1 MGFSRTV
8 ILSCA
13 GMGNRLGLG
22 TTKALVEIDGKP
34 LIVRH
39 LEMLKGETDIR
50 VVVGYQAE
58 KIINVVRQYRKDALF
73 VFNHNY
79 RKTGTGASVALASR
93 YANEYILSLD
103 GDLLV
108 HPDDMKKILSYEGEF
123 VGGGTIGTDEPWMVQ
138 TYEKDGEEFVGGF
151 SQNEGTYEWN
161 GITQMRSSKMMD
173 GVGHVFQLIEPHLP
187 VKFMMLRTREI
198 DTINDYERA
207 VDWVKN
213 GFQDGEEG
221 QTTVS

>member
-8 ILSCA
+8 IISCA

-93 YANEYILSLD
+93 HANEYILSLD

-173 GVGHVFQLIEPHLP
+173 GVGHVFQLIEPHLT